1 MLAEI
6 SQMKIRAVAC
16 RGGRKKVR
24 ATIRVRE
31 KPKPEMPLKIPPKIT
46 ASPMKKYKKADS
58 SSIRNTLF
66 FLLRYA
72 FISFLFLA
80 KSENIVYFSY
90 SFNSKKSL
98 IFSCFLY
105 IYIYIFKLCSKPVFS
120 DKISLLQRGENHARR
135 GAYFNHSPD
144 V

>member
-16 RGGRKKVR
+16 KGGRKNVK

-58 SSIRNTLF
+58 SFIRNTIFSF
-66 FLLRYA
+66 FYCGM
-72 FISFLFLA
+72 FLFL
-80 KSENIVYFSY
+80 F
-90 SFNSKKSL
+90 
-98 IFSCFLY
+98 CF
-105 IYIYIFKLCSKPVFS
+105 
-120 DKISLLQRGENHARR
+120 
-135 GAYFNHSPD
+135 
-144 V
+144 